1 MLALRTLL
9 FALLSLACFY
19 CFGQTNN
26 GCRQAARLI
35 QLLNE
40 NHVQPPTWSA
50 SFTHEVSQEFFRQID
65 PYGIYFSLEDVDQF
79 PTMQL
84 LPSELTSD
92 RLCAFAQ
99 QLANTVE
106 VRLKQAEAEIETYL
120 KSKPNYAENDTFAI
134 RLQYGKKA
142 TKSQQKFQFRNYLK
156 YQLLEQMLIAA
167 DTAELQAMLQQ
178 EESSR
183 EKVKARELK
192 KIQRFSKGKTDLFDF
207 VGAALLKSIA
217 AAYDPHSTYFSN
229 YELTDFQ
236 NSLSSSVLSFGF
248 DFFEDEMGELSVN
261 SIVPGG
267 AAWQS
272 NEIHE
277 GDVILSIKWDNGEK
291 ISARD
296 FSPAELQSKLNLN
309 KNRRAEITIKKKD
322 GTTAII
328 KLEKSAIESDDN
340 HVDGY
345 MLKGE
350 RKIGYIALPAFYTN
364 WNGKETK
371 GCANDVAAELI
382 KLKRENIEGLIL
394 DLRFNGGGSIKEA
407 MELAGIFINVGPLM
421 ILQMKDKPLFTLKDS
436 TPGAA
441 FDGPLIILVNGLS
454 ASASEMVAASLQDHQ
469 RALIVGTP
477 TFGKSNGQ
485 SLFPIIEKDTVGH
498 VKVTNLRLYRI
509 TGKSYQQ
516 QGVQPDIE
524 LPDFSQFLSYRE
536 KNLARALSNDSIV
549 KKTYY
554 TRLAMPLVAELR
566 SRSTQRIKP
575 SEFFQQFNKME
586 TKMSAHVPLEM
597 KAFIKYSLA
606 ISSDVL
612 EKVAESESI
621 KFPFTIAQNRFNE
634 SLLQVDQSRRDRNI
648 EFMDEL
654 GNSAYLQ
661 EAFQILVDYLELENK
676 K

>member
-1 MLALRTLL
+1 MALRTLL
-9 FALLSLACFY
+9 FALLSFICFFG
-19 CFGQTNN
+19 FGQTNN
-26 GCRQAARLI
+26 SCKQAARLV

-40 NHVQPPTWSA
+40 NHIQPPIWGA
-50 SFTHEVSQEFFRQID
+50 SFTREISQEFFQQID
-65 PYGIYFSLEDVDQF
+65 PYGIYFSLEDADKVQTNPLSLSD
-79 PTMQL
+79 
-84 LPSELTSD
+84 LTSD
-92 RLCAFAQ
+92 KLCVFAQ
-99 QLANTVE
+99 NLASTVE
-106 VRLKQAEAEIETYL
+106 ARMKQAETEINTYL
-120 KSKPNYAENDTFAI
+120 NSKPSYAESDSFAI
-134 RLQYGKKA
+134 QLRYGTKA
-142 TKSQQKFQFRNYLK
+142 NINQQKLQFRKYLK
-156 YQLLEQMLIAA
+156 YQLLEQMFIAA

-178 EESSR
+178 EVASR
-183 EKVKARELK
+183 EKIRARELK
-192 KIQRFSKGKTDLFDF
+192 KIQRLSKAKTDLFDF
-207 VGAALLKSIA
+207 VVVALLKSIA

-229 YELTDFQ
+229 DELTYFQ
-236 NSLSSSVLSFGF
+236 NSLSSSVMSFGL

-272 NEIHE
+272 NEVHE
-277 GDVILSIKWDNGEK
+277 GDVILAIKWDSGEK

-296 FSPAELQSKLNLN
+296 FSPAELQSKLDLN

-322 GTTAII
+322 GMTATI
-328 KLEKSAIESDDN
+328 KLEKSAIESDGN

-345 MLKGE
+345 VLKGK
-350 RKIGYIALPAFYTN
+350 RKIGYIALPAFYQN

-382 KLKRENIEGLIL
+382 KLKKENIEGLIL

-421 ILQMKDKPLFTLKDS
+421 ILQMKGKPLFTLKDS

-441 FDGPLIILVNGLS
+441 FDGPLVILVNGLS

-498 VKVTNLRLYRI
+498 VKITNLRLYRI
-509 TGKSYQQ
+509 TGRSYQR

-524 LPDFSQFLSYRE
+524 LPDFSQFLRYNE
-536 KNLARALSNDSIV
+536 KNLSRALPNDSIV

-554 TRLAMPLVAELR
+554 TRLVMSSVAKLRDR
-566 SRSTQRIKP
+566 SRQRKKQSI
-575 SEFFQQFNKME
+575 FFQQFEKME
-586 TKMSAHVPLEM
+586 TKISEYIPLEI
-597 KAFIKYSLA
+597 KAFIEYSLA
-606 ISSDVL
+606 TSGDVL
-612 EKVAESESI
+612 ETDAELEST
-621 KFPFTIAQNRFNE
+621 KLPFNIAQNRFNDT
-634 SLLQVDQSRRDRNI
+634 LLQLDQSRQDRNV
-648 EFMDEL
+648 EFMEEL
-654 GNSAYLQ
+654 GNSPYLK
-661 EAFQILVDYLELENK
+661 EAFQILVDFLELENK